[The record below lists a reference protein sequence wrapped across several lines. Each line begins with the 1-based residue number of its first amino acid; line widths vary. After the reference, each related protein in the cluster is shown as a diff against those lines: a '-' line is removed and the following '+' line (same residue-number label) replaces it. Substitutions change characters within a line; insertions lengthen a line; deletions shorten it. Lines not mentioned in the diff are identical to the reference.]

1 MSIVLLYP
9 QSRIR
14 KASVRFPVAVTIFLR
29 GRFHGLRGVRVDTN
43 TCLSFDVR
51 EEERRRIYEPQNR
64 GGKKRNRTGL
74 LNPIRST

>member
-14 KASVRFPVAVTIFLR
+14 KAVTIFLR
-29 GRFHGLRGVRVDTN
+29 GRPKRCARRIDTN